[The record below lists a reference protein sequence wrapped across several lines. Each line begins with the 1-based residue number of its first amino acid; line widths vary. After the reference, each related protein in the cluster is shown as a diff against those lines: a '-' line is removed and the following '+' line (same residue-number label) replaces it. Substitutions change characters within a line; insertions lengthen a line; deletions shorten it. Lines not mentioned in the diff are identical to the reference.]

1 MVAKLG
7 KEPPNNKCQ
16 ENASNGKTLPTTAV
30 SLGSTWEETHEKEF
44 FFGRNT
50 GFRQTVGLCGIG

>member
-16 ENASNGKTLPTTAV
+16 KNASHGKILPTTAV
-30 SLGSTWEETHEKEF
+30 SL
-44 FFGRNT
+44 
-50 GFRQTVGLCGIG
+50 